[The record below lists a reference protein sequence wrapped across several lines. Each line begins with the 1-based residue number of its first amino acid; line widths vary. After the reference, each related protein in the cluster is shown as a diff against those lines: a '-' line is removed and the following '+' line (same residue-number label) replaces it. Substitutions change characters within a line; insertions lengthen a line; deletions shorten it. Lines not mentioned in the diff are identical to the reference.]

1 MIISFQSHRCL
12 NQKTNKNIKKKHQKT
27 TPLFI
32 PGRTHAF
39 LSACQFAEKNAE
51 DFRCFLTSEPPG
63 AMQGKLW
70 DLIPEPILQRFGAL
84 VGLVGFSPPFSS
96 TLPETNISPENRP
109 LEKEIPIGNHHF

>member
-1 MIISFQSHRCL
+1 MLSLVQIVRIYNYNDYLISISQMFSPE
-12 NQKTNKNIKKKHQKT
+12 KKSIKKEHQKT

-39 LSACQFAEKNAE
+39 LSACRLPKKNAE

-70 DLIPEPILQRFGAL
+70 DLIPEPILQRL
-84 VGLVGFSPPFSS
+84 VGLVG
-96 TLPETNISPENRP
+96 LVP
-109 LEKEIPIGNHHF
+109 LVG